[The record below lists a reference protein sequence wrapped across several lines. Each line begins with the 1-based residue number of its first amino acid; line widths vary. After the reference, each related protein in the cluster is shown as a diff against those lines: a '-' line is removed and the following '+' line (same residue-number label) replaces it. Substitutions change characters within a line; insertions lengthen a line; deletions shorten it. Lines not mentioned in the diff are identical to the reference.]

1 MVNKIN
7 NISFNSKN
15 SITNSIENDSNNNLI
30 NNIIFID
37 KNLNNNIYNNIS
49 NQSDK
54 NSNKKS
60 NIVNLKNNQVY
71 GKKIN
76 HIYNNKDNNN
86 FTQNINKNIIN
97 IDNNTNDLKNSININ
112 NDHNI
117 ININNNGNNNKNN
130 ININNK
136 NNIININNINIIH
149 TNIITNNDAKNNI
162 TNNMSYNNKN
172 EINKNNQQNNLSP
185 FHNKQENNLSNFKT
199 NCKTNNM
206 SFYLSPI
213 HKNNNSMNV
222 NYSPNLNKSN
232 NLYHTI
238 IPSIRTDNI
247 NDNSIRNSNNLS
259 SFRRTMSPNSN
270 NSAKNSNNNFI
281 INHSNIITP
290 KRITFSSSKD
300 ESRVEDR
307 YTPILNE
314 VTRNIIE
321 LKEYTKE
328 KRNKNLRNR
337 GKSLL
342 VGGPKKE
349 CSICHK
355 LIETHL
361 IKIHLNSHPSQI
373 FRWLYL
379 GTFSNACDINE
390 LRRIGINFILNCAA
404 ECHNTHLPEDIKEMH
419 LIIRDEKKFNLISYF
434 DKANVFLNNV
444 RLQGGIILVHCKF
457 GISRSVSFVI
467 AYLIKYFGFNV
478 KSALNFL
485 KSKRVQSNPNEGF
498 LTQLYN
504 YEKLYKT
511 KDK

>member
-1 MVNKIN
+1 M
-7 NISFNSKN
+7 
-15 SITNSIENDSNNNLI
+15 IT
-30 NNIIFID
+30 
-37 KNLNNNIYNNIS
+37 
-49 NQSDK
+49 
-54 NSNKKS
+54 
-60 NIVNLKNNQVY
+60 
-71 GKKIN
+71 
-76 HIYNNKDNNN
+76 
-86 FTQNINKNIIN
+86 
-97 IDNNTNDLKNSININ
+97 
-112 NDHNI
+112 
-117 ININNNGNNNKNN
+117 NN
-130 ININNK
+130 IN
-136 NNIININNINIIH
+136 
-149 TNIITNNDAKNNI
+149 
-162 TNNMSYNNKN
+162 YNNKN
-172 EINKNNQQNNLSP
+172 EINQNNKQKNLSP
-185 FHNKQENNLSNFKT
+185 YNNKQDKNFSNFKA

-213 HKNNNSMNV
+213 HKNNNSTNA
-222 NYSPNLNKSN
+222 NFSPNVSKSN

-238 IPSIRTDNI
+238 IPYIRTDNI
-247 NDNSIRNSNNLS
+247 NDNSNKKSNNLNS
-259 SFRRTMSPNSN
+259 LSKTISPNSN
-270 NSAKNSNNNFI
+270 NNIINSSNNII

-290 KRITFSSSKD
+290 KKIDYSSSKS
-300 ESRVEDR
+300 ESRLGDR
-307 YTPILNE
+307 YAPILNE

-328 KRNKNLRNR
+328 KRNKNIRNR

-349 CSICHK
+349 CSICHQ

-361 IKIHLNSHPSQI
+361 IKIHFNSHPSQI

-390 LRRIGINFILNCAA
+390 LRRIGITFILNCAA

-478 KSALNFL
+478 KSALAFL